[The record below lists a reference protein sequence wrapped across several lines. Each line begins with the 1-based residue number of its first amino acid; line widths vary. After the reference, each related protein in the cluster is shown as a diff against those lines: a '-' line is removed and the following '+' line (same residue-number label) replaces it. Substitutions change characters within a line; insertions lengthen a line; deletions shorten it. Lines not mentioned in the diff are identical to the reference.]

1 MPRTRYERNSL
12 KDKVA
17 LERNRLN
24 ERSGL
29 QARIHR
35 QNAPEHTSLLTS
47 CTHDAAG
54 YLSNADR
61 FHTDV
66 AGDEYQ
72 QRQEQYKK
80 KLAANEFRRNVSSQR
95 EEDRWMTAEMKAKA
109 EEEYWTKV
117 REEGLKSKKNES
129 NVAYDILTLQYN
141 QDPDGE
147 AQKYHDDM
155 GKSVNQ

>member
-1 MPRTRYERNSL
+1 M
-12 KDKVA
+12 KDKSA

-24 ERSGL
+24 ERAGW
-29 QARIHR
+29 QARMHR

-47 CTHDAAG
+47 CTQDAAG

-66 AGDEYQ
+66 AGEEYNV
-72 QRQEQYKK
+72 RQEQYKK
-80 KLAANEFRRNVSSQR
+80 KLAANEFRRNMTSKR
-95 EEDRWMTAEMKAKA
+95 EEDRWVATEMKAKA
-109 EEEYWTKV
+109 EEEYWHKL
-117 REEGLKSKKNES
+117 REDGGKAKKNES

-141 QDPDGE
+141 PDEDGE

-155 GKSVNQ
+155 GKSSPHRHAA